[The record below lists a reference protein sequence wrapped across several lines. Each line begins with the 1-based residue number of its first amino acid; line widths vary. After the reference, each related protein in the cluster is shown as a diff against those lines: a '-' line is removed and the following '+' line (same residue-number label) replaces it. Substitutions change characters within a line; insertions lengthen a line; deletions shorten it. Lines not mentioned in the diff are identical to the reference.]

1 MKTVQSGETESEG
14 IDLRSDNEAPVAPE
28 ILAAIEAANRGPAAS
43 YGDDPFSQ
51 RLQQTFGELFETDL
65 AVFPVITGTAANA
78 LSLAQVVPPYGA
90 AFCHEHAHLNTD
102 ECGAPEF
109 FSGGA
114 KLVLLG
120 GAHGRIDAG
129 SLVGAIEA
137 LAVHDDHQVKPA
149 ALSLSQCT
157 ESGTVYGLEEIREL
171 TALARNAE
179 LRVHMDGARLANAV
193 QRLGCSP
200 ADVTWRAGIDLLSFG
215 ATKNGALAAEAV
227 VVFDRDLA
235 EALGRRRKRA
245 GHLVSKMRYVSAQL
259 EAYVAD
265 DLWLRL
271 AARANGAAAK
281 LAEGLQA
288 IDGVDLAHPV
298 EANEIFAHIPPA
310 LAEGLEKAGIAFLPW
325 TGGRDLYR
333 LVTSYCTGDEG
344 VARVLEHASRLARA
358 AG

>member
-1 MKTVQSGETESEG
+1 MNTQQSEADVGEG

-28 ILAAIEAANRGPAAS
+28 ILAAIEAANRGPAAA
-43 YGDDPFSQ
+43 YGDDAFSQ
-51 RLQQTFGELFETDL
+51 RLQQTFRSLFETDL
-65 AVFPVITGTAANA
+65 AVFPVATGTAANA
-78 LSLAQVVPPYGA
+78 LSVAQLTPPYGA
-90 AFCHEHAHLNTD
+90 AFCHEHAHLNID

-129 SLVGAIEA
+129 ALARAIE
-137 LAVHDDHQVKPA
+137 LSEVHDDHRVKPT
-149 ALSLSQCT
+149 ALSLSQAT
-157 ESGTVYGLEEIREL
+157 ECGTVYGLDQIREL
-171 TALARNAE
+171 TALARDAN
-179 LRVHMDGARLANAV
+179 LRVHMDGARLANAL
-193 QRLGCSP
+193 QHLGCSP
-200 ADVTWRAGIDLLSFG
+200 ADATWRAGVDLLSFG

-235 EALGRRRKRA
+235 EELGRRRKRA
-245 GHLVSKMRYVSAQL
+245 GHLLSKMRYVSAQL
-259 EAYVAD
+259 EAYVTD
-265 DLWLRL
+265 GLWLRL

-288 IDGVDLAHPV
+288 IDGVELAHPV

-310 LAEGLEKAGIAFLPW
+310 LAAGLEKAGIAFHPW
-325 TGGRDLYR
+325 ADGRDLYR
-333 LVTSYCTGDEG
+333 LVTSYCTGDEA
-344 VARVLEHASRLARA
+344 VARVLDEATRLARG

>member
-1 MKTVQSGETESEG
+1 MKTVQSGEPDSEG

-51 RLQQTFGELFETDL
+51 RLQQTFSRLFETDV
-65 AVFPVITGTAANA
+65 AVFPVLTGTAANA
-78 LSLAQVVPPYGA
+78 LSVAQVVPPYGA
-90 AFCHEHAHLNTD
+90 VFCHEHAHLNTD

-120 GAHGRIDAG
+120 GAHGRIDAA
-129 SLVGAIEA
+129 SLVRAIEA
-137 LAVHDDHQVKPA
+137 LEVHDDHQVKPA
-149 ALSLSQCT
+149 ALSLSQST
-157 ESGTVYGLEEIREL
+157 ECGTVYGLDEIREL
-171 TALARNAE
+171 TALARDAK

-200 ADVTWRAGIDLLSFG
+200 ADATWRAGIDLLSFG

-235 EALGRRRKRA
+235 QELGRRRKRA

-271 AARANGAAAK
+271 AARANGAASK

-288 IDGVDLAHPV
+288 IDGVELAHPV

-333 LVTSYCTGDEG
+333 LVASYCTGDEV
-344 VARVLEHASRLARA
+344 VARVLEHASRLARE

>member
-1 MKTVQSGETESEG
+1 MNTVQFGETESEG

-51 RLQQTFGELFETDL
+51 RLQQTFGRLFETDL
-65 AVFPVITGTAANA
+65 AVFPVLTGTAANA

-120 GAHGRIDAG
+120 GAHGRIEVG
-129 SLVGAIEA
+129 SLVRAIEA

-149 ALSLSQCT
+149 ALSLSQST

-171 TALARNAE
+171 TALARDAD

-235 EALGRRRKRA
+235 EELGRRRKRA

-333 LVTSYCTGDEG
+333 LVTSYCTSDEV
-344 VARVLEHASRLARA
+344 VARVLEHAARLARA